1 MTEKEIRRLTRAE
14 LLEMLI
20 RQSHIILCYT
30 VSSIGR
36 KRRYYEKRTYS

>member
-20 RQSHIILCYT
+20 RQSQELQR
-30 VSSIGR
+30 VQ
-36 KRRYYEKRTYS
+36 KELKAAE